1 MGFEEKILEE
11 IKEALINLDEDRF
24 LKLVKEALKKNV
36 DASKIVFYSMSEGM
50 REIGKLFEGGEYFLA
65 EMIVAAEM
73 FKKAMKILEPK
84 LFKKVKKAREIFRGR
99 VVIGTVK
106 GDIHDI
112 GKSLVASMLRAAGY
126 EVIDLGVD
134 VPPEK
139 FIEAVEKYE
148 PDILGMSSLLTTTV
162 HQMKE
167 VIKLLEGK
175 GLRRRVKVIIG
186 GLATSPEYA
195 KAIGADGWSRNAVQ
209 AVQLVDRL
217 ISKFKSRKIKNLNSV
232 AING

>member
-11 IKEALINLDEDRF
+11 IKETLINLDEDRF

-84 LFKKVKKAREIFRGR
+84 LFEKVKKASEIFRGR

-167 VIKLLEGK
+167 VIKLLEEK

-195 KAIGADGWSRNAVQ
+195 KAIGADGWSRDAVQ

-217 ISKFKSRKIKNLNSV
+217 IGKFKSREN
-232 AING
+232 

>member
-50 REIGKLFEGGEYFLA
+50 REIGKLFEEGEYFLA

-84 LFKKVKKAREIFRGR
+84 LFEKVKKAREIFRGR

-112 GKSLVASMLRAAGY
+112 GKSLVSSMLRAAGY

-167 VIKLLEGK
+167 VIKLLEEK

-195 KAIGADGWSRNAVQ
+195 KAIGADGWSRDAVQ

-217 ISKFKSRKIKNLNSV
+217 ISKFKSREN
-232 AING
+232 

>member
-1 MGFEEKILEE
+1 MSFEERLLKE
-11 IKEALINLDEDRF
+11 IKEALINLDENKF
-24 LKLVKEALKKNV
+24 LSLIDEALKRNIDV
-36 DASKIVFYSMSEGM
+36 EKIVFQSMSEGM
-50 REIGKLFEGGEYFLA
+50 KEIGKLFEEGEYFLA

-84 LFKKVKKAREIFRGR
+84 LLEKIKEAKKLFKGR
-99 VVIGTVK
+99 IVIGTVK

-134 VPPEK
+134 VPAEK
-139 FIEAVEKYE
+139 FVEAVEKYK

-167 VIKLLEGK
+167 VIRLLKEK
-175 GLRRRVKVIIG
+175 GLRSKVKVIIG

-195 KAIGADGWSRNAVQ
+195 KIIGADGWGKDAVHTI
-209 AVQLVDRL
+209 QLVNKL
-217 ISKFKSRKIKNLNSV
+217 IGGLREGKLKLKSYTN
-232 AING
+232 

>member
-1 MGFEEKILEE
+1 MGFEERLLKE
-11 IKEALINLDEDRF
+11 IKDALINLDENKF
-24 LKLVKEALKKNV
+24 LSLIDEALKRNIDV
-36 DASKIVFYSMSEGM
+36 EKIVFQSMSEGM
-50 REIGKLFEGGEYFLA
+50 KEIGKLFEEGEYFLA

-84 LFKKVKKAREIFRGR
+84 LLEKIKEAKKLFKGR
-99 VVIGTVK
+99 IVIGTVK

-134 VPPEK
+134 VPAEK
-139 FIEAVEKYE
+139 FVEAVEKYK

-167 VIKLLEGK
+167 VIRLLKEK
-175 GLRRRVKVIIG
+175 GLRSKVKVIIG

-195 KAIGADGWSRNAVQ
+195 KIIGADGWGKDAVH
-209 AVQLVDRL
+209 AIQLVDRL
-217 ISKFKSRKIKNLNSV
+217 IRELR
-232 AING
+232 GR

>member
-195 KAIGADGWSRNAVQ
+195 KAIGADGWSRDAVQ
-209 AVQLVDRL
+209 VVQLVDRL
-217 ISKFKSRKIKNLNSV
+217 ISKFKSREN
-232 AING
+232 

>member
-50 REIGKLFEGGEYFLA
+50 REIGKLFEEGEYFLA

-84 LFKKVKKAREIFRGR
+84 LFEKVKKAREIFRGR

-195 KAIGADGWSRNAVQ
+195 KAIGADGWSRDAVQ
-209 AVQLVDRL
+209 VVQLVDRL
-217 ISKFKSRKIKNLNSV
+217 ISKFKSREN
-232 AING
+232 

>member
-24 LKLVKEALKKNV
+24 LELVKEALKKNV

-186 GLATSPEYA
+186 GLATSLEYA
-195 KAIGADGWSRNAVQ
+195 KAIGADGWGKDAVQ

-217 ISKFKSRKIKNLNSV
+217 ISKFKSREN
-232 AING
+232 